1 MGLFTGFIM
10 GKSNRPDYTPDMM
23 PKNRLELFFEMLK
36 LNLFNLLKLNL
47 MYFVFWIPFWLWTWL
62 HLQVLLNLSTEN
74 YTAFVQ
80 DGYLSVYLLG
90 LVPCVLITGPAKA
103 AMKYITRNYAR
114 DEHVWLWSDFLGAMK
129 ANWKQGLAMSTINAV
144 FLYLFFFGLSFYSSM
159 SENTGSYLYLFMQVV
174 LVMMGLVFALM
185 NLYIWPMMVTY
196 DLKLTQILRNSMV
209 LALGRLP
216 WSVLFGLLTALPL
229 VISAIW
235 MPFLAWF
242 FFIGYAFASFVN
254 CSYTNAAFDKFFNSR
269 IEGAEVNQGLRKPDP
284 EEEEDDEWE
293 DIDPDDEDDK

>member
-1 MGLFTGFIM
+1 M
-10 GKSNRPDYTPDMM
+10 
-23 PKNRLELFFEMLK
+23 
-36 LNLFNLLKLNL
+36 
-47 MYFVFWIPFWLWTWL
+47 
-62 HLQVLLNLSTEN
+62 
-74 YTAFVQ
+74 
-80 DGYLSVYLLG
+80 
-90 LVPCVLITGPAKA
+90 
-103 AMKYITRNYAR
+103 
-114 DEHVWLWSDFLGAMK
+114 
-129 ANWKQGLAMSTINAV
+129 
-144 FLYLFFFGLSFYSSM
+144 
-159 SENTGSYLYLFMQVV
+159 V

-235 MPFLAWF
+235 MPFLAWY